1 LDDAFGWLF
10 VDSKPLLYER
20 KRVARQSQVETWLDL
35 AQVLKE
41 LGIEKTA
48 QSKTPLKQACYVI

>member
-10 VDSKPLLYER
+10 VDNKPLLYE
-20 KRVARQSQVETWLDL
+20 KRNVARQSKVEAWLDL

-41 LGIEKTA
+41 LGIEKPA
-48 QSKTPLKQACYVI
+48 ECNKPLQQASYIV

>member
-20 KRVARQSQVETWLDL
+20 KRVARQSQVEAWLDL

-48 QSKTPLKQACYVI
+48 ESKRPLKQACYVV